1 MLTTGSLYRKDNNMA
16 HSITHEIRSHTSL
29 RGLAALMV
37 VLVHF
42 QSFVHP
48 TIHPDETTF
57 FFYKGYL
64 WVDFFF
70 ILSGFV
76 MSYVYNIE
84 HPVRH
89 TTYDTF
95 QYLIARIARIYPLH
109 FVSLIATLSLF
120 TLIASFNWFID
131 EAFCCVFDDPLRTF
145 ESLVG
150 NLFLVHAW
158 GMFESYT
165 WNYPSWSLSVE
176 FFCYLIFAT
185 LLTMESENRKLTLL
199 ALSCTALFFYC
210 LHFATN
216 SDIDTHF
223 ELSAI
228 RAVSAF
234 TIGILLFFWRKV
246 VSDFSDR
253 HITVIQIAICSALL
267 FSLHIGITDILSIIL
282 MAILVLVTWEDRG
295 YLCSCLNIRPL
306 HAIGLLSFSIY
317 MWHYLFK
324 FIAQQADWENYL
336 GLPLQS
342 SAAGSLLFIL
352 FLISLVVPVAIWS
365 YHSVE
370 IPARKWVGSKLNH
383 WLDSLS
389 PLPSTNR
396 IMFDSDRFKKKIYLS
411 RLFVK

>member
-1 MLTTGSLYRKDNNMA
+1 MPTAGNLYWKDNTMA
-16 HSITHEIRSHTSL
+16 HSNTHEIRSHTSL

-48 TIHPDETTF
+48 SIHPDETTF

-89 TTYDTF
+89 TIHDTF

-120 TLIASFNWFID
+120 TFIASLNWFMGKT
-131 EAFCCVFDDPLRTF
+131 FCCVLDDPLRTF
-145 ESLVG
+145 ESLVA

-158 GMFESYT
+158 GMFESFT
-165 WNYPSWSLSVE
+165 WNYPSWSLSAE

-185 LLTMESENRKLTLL
+185 LLAMESENRKLTLL

-234 TIGILLFFWRKV
+234 TIGILLFSWRKV

-253 HITVIQIAICSALL
+253 YITAIQITICGALL
-267 FSLHIGITDILSIIL
+267 FSLHFGITDILSILL
-282 MAILVLVTWEDRG
+282 MAVLVLVTWEDRG

-306 HAIGLLSFSIY
+306 HTIGLLSFSIY

-324 FIAQQADWENYL
+324 FIAQQADWENFL
-336 GLPLQS
+336 ELPVQS
-342 SAAGSLLFIL
+342 SPTGSLLFIIC
-352 FLISLVVPVAIWS
+352 LISLVIPVALWS
-365 YHSVE
+365 HYVVE
-370 IPARKWVGSKLNH
+370 IPARRWVSLKLNQ
-383 WLDSLS
+383 WLDSPSLS
-389 PLPSTNR
+389 PATGR
-396 IMFDSDRFKKKIYLS
+396 IMFDSGQFKRKIYQS